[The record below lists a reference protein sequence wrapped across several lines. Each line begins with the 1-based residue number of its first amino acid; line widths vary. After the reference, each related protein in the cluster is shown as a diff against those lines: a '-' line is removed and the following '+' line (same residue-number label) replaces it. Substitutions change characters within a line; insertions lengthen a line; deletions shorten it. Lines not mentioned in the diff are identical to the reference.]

1 MNKMNK
7 ERLTL
12 KNYSLGILI
21 GIAVM
26 IILGWSQSQF
36 AITYFTNWKMFIVSI
51 AIGFAFSLL
60 MVPFALLSWDNLKNA
75 PKQQH
80 STKRLLIFTG
90 IGWVVLFAAELL
102 FDYFGGE
109 SINTESIISAAIVA
123 LFLAVF

>member
-1 MNKMNK
+1 MNK

-12 KNYSLGILI
+12 KNYSLGLLI

-26 IILGWSQSQF
+26 IILGWAQSQF
-36 AITYFTNWKMFIVSI
+36 AVTYFTNWKMLIVSI

-60 MVPFALLSWDNLKNA
+60 MVPFALLSWDNIKNT
-75 PKQQH
+75 PKQQR
-80 STKRLLIFTG
+80 STKKVLIMTG

-109 SINTESIISAAIVA
+109 AINTGSIISAAIVA
-123 LFLAVF
+123 LFLATF